1 MNVVLVSTTSV
12 PLCTRIMPCSPGFP
26 LKARTTLSQRPWKID
41 HFDAFAEAWFRADP
55 GAAERPGPLHSAY
68 RRVILFV
75 DNAGADVVLGMLP
88 LARELLR
95 NGAEVVMAANT
106 SPAIN
111 DVTAEELV
119 ALVAHV
125 AELDPVIAS
134 ARETA
139 IALQAAWHGSIPPPP
154 GMPRRVASSDR
165 LHLLVPAAE
174 TAAGAGAANTH
185 PATIGKDVPEAG
197 MRYTTGPALFVVPSG
212 SGSPCLDLRRV
223 SDTLADATVGA
234 DLVVIEG
241 MGRSVHTNYNTR
253 LRCDC
258 LKLAMIKN
266 KHVAEMLC
274 GGAVYDC
281 VCRFD
286 AGTGS

>member
-1 MNVVLVSTTSV
+1 MTFGLNTS
-12 PLCTRIMPCSPGFP
+12 PAPTQ
-26 LKARTTLSQRPWKID
+26 ARTTLSQRPWKID

-55 GAAERPGPLHSAY
+55 HAARQNGPLQSAY

-75 DNAGADVVLGMLP
+75 DNAGADIVLGMLP

-95 NGAEVVMAANT
+95 NGAEVVLAANS

-119 ALVAHV
+119 ALVAQV
-125 AELDPVIAS
+125 ADMDPVIAS

-165 LHLLVPAAE
+165 LHLLGTGDLE
-174 TAAGAGAANTH
+174 TASHKGPRSVT
-185 PATIGKDVPEAG
+185 TPEAG
-197 MRYTTGPALFVVPSG
+197 MAYKTGPALFVVASG

-274 GGAVYDC
+274 GGDVYDC

-286 AGTGS
+286 TGDAG